1 MFRTL
6 CKGIV
11 KHTRSHPMS
20 NIDVPPTYDTE
31 AHQQQLVLPPPIVE
45 IVDEESCDD
54 HDHDHEHEACDEC
67 ETEFCFDC
75 PNMLEQLPTYN
86 QAKNAEFIQR
96 VKAEIARQQ
105 KLKAVLETDDATIE
119 KNMDKLKEFVEK
131 NATNIADQLKE
142 IKGLSGDLKRVFE
155 ANQALK
161 EKQAKIAEMHQD
173 EQLQSL
179 AGKIKDI
186 KSAKAEIALFLDQ
199 HGVVLSE

>member
-1 MFRTL
+1 MR
-6 CKGIV
+6 
-11 KHTRSHPMS
+11 
-20 NIDVPPTYDTE
+20 NIDVLPTLDEHEHT
-31 AHQQQLVLPPPIVE
+31 HQLVLPAPIIH
-45 IVDEESCDD
+45 IVDDESCKDCEE
-54 HDHDHEHEACDEC
+54 HDHDGCEEC
-67 ETEFCFDC
+67 PTEFCFDC

-86 QAKNAEFIQR
+86 QAKNAEFIQK

-105 KLKAVLETDDATIE
+105 KLKAVLEADDATIE
-119 KNMDKLKEFVEK
+119 KNIAKLKEFVEK
-131 NATNIADQLKE
+131 NATNITDQLKE
-142 IKGLSGDLKRVFE
+142 IKELSGELKRAFE

-161 EKQAKIAEMHQD
+161 EKHTQIAEMHQD